1 MPVISWPLNCCPLC
15 ACPGYASMIVCSP
28 ISTCVKNVVHL
39 SSRVQQMGSTILNVV
54 SGGQTTSCCFSSYP
68 GLSRSSYSRLSV
80 SKTFSCPSISYQM
93 IQSNCFGSVLTKQ
106 RADLQS
112 FSVKGVVRSRGP
124 LKRQFN
130 ISLPCQIMNL
140 RFSVSKQGVLSK
152 VNDNTGSISWSQGYP
167 TTGIIFGLLVCYSS
181 SEPTHAEAATHKNEE
196 EDNCNLSDIKF
207 SHGKEVYRDYSII
220 GEHQFFVHPYTIC

>member
-1 MPVISWPLNCCPLC
+1 
-15 ACPGYASMIVCSP
+15 
-28 ISTCVKNVVHL
+28 
-39 SSRVQQMGSTILNVV
+39 
-54 SGGQTTSCCFSSYP
+54 
-68 GLSRSSYSRLSV
+68 
-80 SKTFSCPSISYQM
+80 
-93 IQSNCFGSVLTKQ
+93 
-106 RADLQS
+106 
-112 FSVKGVVRSRGP
+112 
-124 LKRQFN
+124 
-130 ISLPCQIMNL
+130 MNL

-152 VNDNTGSISWSQGYP
+152 INDNTGSISWSQGYP